1 MITRYWCSRNSEKRI
16 RECFDPSTLLRTGK
30 LSMNGT
36 FLTIQNLSPL
46 ILSLSKDERF
56 TLNLRTKEAQ
66 WPIIK
71 KYSTKKCAAAL

>member
-16 RECFDPSTLLRTGK
+16 RECFDK

-36 FLTIQNLSPL
+36 FLTIPNLSSL

-56 TLNLRTKEAQ
+56 TLKL
-66 WPIIK
+66 
-71 KYSTKKCAAAL
+71 